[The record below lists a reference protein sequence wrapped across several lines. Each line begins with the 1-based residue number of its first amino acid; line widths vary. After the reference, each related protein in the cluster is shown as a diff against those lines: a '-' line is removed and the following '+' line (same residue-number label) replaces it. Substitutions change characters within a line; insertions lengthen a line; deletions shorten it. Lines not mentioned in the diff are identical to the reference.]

1 MPIWYHKE
9 ADTEIRSINHTTASV
24 CLRTKHRIQT
34 VGDTVALTF
43 RQQNPEHEPTS
54 LCQCKECTGMHEG
67 YNCQHPHGC
76 MNQALKL
83 LNSLPKKW
91 DPRSELPE
99 DYQNKPIPT
108 STLPSGENPFDTNIT
123 TTGSL
128 ANIFRIFTDE
138 TIEPINILPKLK
150 PQPRI
155 GEQRITIATDG
166 SCENNDKQ
174 NAKAGAGV
182 FIADEHTENQSAKL
196 PQYVHQSNQTGEIV
210 AVKIA

>member
-1 MPIWYHKE
+1 
-9 ADTEIRSINHTTASV
+9 
-24 CLRTKHRIQT
+24 
-34 VGDTVALTF
+34 
-43 RQQNPEHEPTS
+43 
-54 LCQCKECTGMHEG
+54 
-67 YNCQHPHGC
+67 

-138 TIEPINILPKLK
+138 TIELINILPKLK

-182 FIADEHTENQSAKL
+182 FIADKHAENRSAKL

-210 AVKIA
+210 AVKIAAEVINSETAMTIETDSKYVLELLRNPHKLEDKGFIDTSNAKLIQSTIASLRLRPTQTLLK